1 MNERKARIWFGATAL
16 VVFFGLVVQLFV
28 VADLE
33 TGFFDTR
40 AERVLN
46 VFAFFTIQSNIILG
60 LTCLLLAI
68 DPDRSSTVF
77 RVLRLTGVV
86 AIAITGVVYHSAL
99 SHLID
104 LESWALVADNAT
116 HTIAPVMGVA
126 GWLMFGPRGQA
137 SAWIVW
143 LSAVFPVGWCLFTLI
158 RGAIIDW
165 YPYPFIDVGALG
177 YAKVFAN
184 CVWIA
189 VLYVGVASAA
199 RVLDRWLERVGRVP
213 DPERG

>member
-1 MNERKARIWFGATAL
+1 VNERKARIWFGATAF

-33 TGFFDTR
+33 AGFFDTR

-60 LTCLLLAI
+60 ATCLLLAL
-68 DPDRSSTVF
+68 DPHRSSTVF

-99 SHLID
+99 ADLVD
-104 LESWALVADNAT
+104 LESWALVADHAT

-126 GWLMFGPRGQA
+126 GWLMFGPRGQT
-137 SAWIVW
+137 SARVVW
-143 LSAVFPVGWCLFTLI
+143 LSAVFPVGWCIFTLI

-165 YPYPFIDVGALG
+165 YPYPFIDVGDLG
-177 YAKVFAN
+177 YARVFVN
-184 CVWIA
+184 GVWIA
-189 VLYVGVASAA
+189 VLYLGVASAA
-199 RVLDRWLERVGRVP
+199 RVLDRWLVRVSQIA